1 MFHKKKESSEEI
13 QGLYRKS
20 RLRTMKGLFE
30 ISVLFFSCQRGNE
43 EIEQENSELYIL
55 HHFEF
60 SHSGFTHS

>member
-20 RLRTMKGLFE
+20 GLRTMKGLFE
-30 ISVLFFSCQRGNE
+30 ISMFFFCQQRGNPE
-43 EIEQENSELYIL
+43 LEQENSELYNL